1 MTKLIRNFI
10 LGLCFAVVS
19 SGAVFANGEGVEP
32 MLEALPADEV
42 KMEEAEGDVFIQIM
56 EADAPDAAVSYMVDE
71 PTISEEILNKQ
82 KEIDQY
88 LFGEYMKDT
97 EEKGFAVTHTLPTE
111 EYVEIGISPYSEE
124 NAQYLYSILG
134 KDLVKVVEGEMGELY
149 GTNAADTGVLEA
161 QVVMAN
167 EDNAPKE
174 NQVKS
179 LAIYGVGVIA
189 IGGILLARRKK
200 KTTN

>member
-167 EDNAPKE
+167 EDNASKE

>member
-167 EDNAPKE
+167 EDNASKE

-189 IGGILLARRKK
+189 IGGILFARRKK